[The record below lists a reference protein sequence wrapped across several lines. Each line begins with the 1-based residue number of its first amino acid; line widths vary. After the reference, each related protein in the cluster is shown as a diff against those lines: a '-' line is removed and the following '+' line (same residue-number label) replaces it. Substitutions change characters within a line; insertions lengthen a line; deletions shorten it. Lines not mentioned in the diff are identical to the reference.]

1 MCNLVIKGVLT
12 MGWMSIF
19 LTVMIIVCYGVLM
32 KEALMNKKYSDQ
44 FVDYEEINDDQDE
57 DDDV

>member
-1 MCNLVIKGVLT
+1 